1 MEEDRNDNHERE
13 EGKKVKEVKYVT
25 RRTFFVCFAILLAVI
40 VWTGKS
46 VQDEIQWVSNNH
58 SNQMTMLENEIEHIP
73 SGIEYVLEQADY
85 PFREV
90 YISMTDVDIK
100 AKEAT
105 VSLTAMPKE
114 YKEGMKV
121 IFYLSC
127 DEGERIAVEGVA
139 DEDRTYHAE
148 KVIPFCDVV
157 TATAV
162 LQRDGVEYLQNAGS
176 QAINNEVLPEF
187 NGYWNSTVSTQ
198 MSKPDTA
205 KLYGNVIMDVM
216 VPGWMNGNGEYMKF
230 KLSDVKAEIY
240 LNGKLKKAL
249 PVKELDGGDI
259 ISHSYECYLDEKDA
273 ITLKN
278 GQEVEIL
285 FKATDNYGAK
295 YTYVLERGSW
305 SKQGGYMAEEPVSG
319 ADTRVGDRLTVE

>member
-25 RRTFFVCFAILLAVI
+25 RRTFFVCFAVLLAAI
-40 VWTGKS
+40 IWTGNS
-46 VQDEIQWVSNNH
+46 VKDEIQWMSNNH

-90 YISMTDVDIK
+90 YINMTDVDIK

-127 DEGERIAVEGVA
+127 DESERIAVEGVA

-187 NGYWNSTVSTQ
+187 IGHWSSVVSTVIGKQ
-198 MSKPDTA
+198 GTA
-205 KLYGNVIMDVM
+205 TMCGDVLMDVI
-216 VPGWMNGNGEYMKF
+216 VPGWMRRDDEYTRF
-230 KLSDVKAEIY
+230 KLSDAKAELY
-240 LNGKLKKAL
+240 ADGKLKKTIPMIKDSVDA
-249 PVKELDGGDI
+249 I
-259 ISHSYECYLDEKDA
+259 HFSYIGHLEEKDA
-273 ITLKN
+273 ITLKD

-305 SKQGGYMAEEPVSG
+305 SKQGGYMAEEPVSN